1 MGLVASCVLSV
12 TGDDRVC
19 KFCYGDDDQ
28 EGRWI
33 RPCMCRGSLKWVHL
47 RCFDHWMSKAPAQQ
61 QIQCQTC
68 RYVYVKSWVL
78 KPISEWCRP
87 AIKLSAWECME
98 IILDTYSTYKFLR
111 GFILM
116 LDGQRSVIV
125 QSLHFLF
132 WRIFIATDRRMA
144 YYASLG
150 RQFLSSIFVISIKD
164 CIVEPEESGDGALA
178 SRSSSQVSLVADIP
192 F

>member
-1 MGLVASCVLSV
+1 M
-12 TGDDRVC
+12 C

-28 EGRWI
+28 EGRWL
-33 RPCMCRGSLKWVHL
+33 RPCKCKGSLKWVHL
-47 RCFDHWMSKAPAQQ
+47 KCFEHWMAKAPAQQ
-61 QIQCQTC
+61 QVQCQTC
-68 RYVYVKSWVL
+68 RFVYVKSWVL

-87 AIKLSAWECME
+87 AIKLSAWECIE
-98 IILDTYSTYKFLR
+98 ILLDTYSTYKFLR
-111 GFILM
+111 GFVLM
-116 LDGQRSVIV
+116 LEGQRSFIV

-132 WRIFIATDRRMA
+132 WRIFIATDRRVA

-164 CIVEPEESGDGALA
+164 VDYDSEESSGTGFG
-178 SRSSSQVSLVADIP
+178 SRSSSGVSLNNEGP

>member
-1 MGLVASCVLSV
+1 MGLVASCVLSVTGDDRVCKFCYGDDDQEGRWIRPCMCRGSLKTMGLVASCVLSV

-87 AIKLSAWECME
+87 
-98 IILDTYSTYKFLR
+98 
-111 GFILM
+111 
-116 LDGQRSVIV
+116 
-125 QSLHFLF
+125 
-132 WRIFIATDRRMA
+132 
-144 YYASLG
+144 
-150 RQFLSSIFVISIKD
+150 
-164 CIVEPEESGDGALA
+164 
-178 SRSSSQVSLVADIP
+178 
-192 F
+192 